1 MTNRVMLASLFAA
14 AVAAP
19 QIASAIPANGPVPK
33 PAYTAE
39 KCYGIA
45 KAAEND
51 CAATGNNSCAGLSKV
66 NNDPKAWIYVPVG
79 YCARI
84 TGASLT
90 PKA

>member
-1 MTNRVMLASLFAA
+1 MTNRLMLASVFAA
-14 AVAAP
+14 VVAAP
-19 QIASAIPANGPVPK
+19 QIAAAIPANGPVAR
-33 PAYTAE
+33 PAYNAE

-51 CAATGNNSCAGLSKV
+51 CAATGANSCAGLAKV
-66 NNDPKAWIYVPVG
+66 NNDPRAWIYVPVG
-79 YCARI
+79 YCNRI

>member
-1 MTNRVMLASLFAA
+1 MNNRLVLATLFAA

-19 QIASAIPANGPVPK
+19 NLASAVPANGPVAK

-45 KAAEND
+45 KATEND
-51 CAATGNNSCAGLSKV
+51 CASTGNHSCAGLSKFD
-66 NNDPKAWIYVPVG
+66 NDPNSWIYVPTG